1 MLIALGFCCCAK
13 APLPKQLERKQFV
26 SSQYFQVTGHNW
38 GEVRAGIPGRS
49 LEARTD
55 TADEEK
61 CCLLACSTVV
71 YPSRLLCPG
80 MALPSVIRSHSLQF
94 IIKKIFQTPIGWG
107 HFGFPLSNSCQG
119 DRTLVNTHIACVRM
133 FAWVYLHLSTTRMP
147 GIYGGQK
154 RALDPL
160 ELEFQSM
167 VSYSG
172 AEPSPGEEQPVPLA
186 AELSLQPVHLSLDDS
201 LLTIRVV
208 RIASVAFL
216 HSSFPIYPVWNVNV
230 KVLSLLPRQFRVSC
244 KRLLHLDMI
253 LIY

>member
-80 MALPSVIRSHSLQF
+80 MALPNVIWSHSLQF
-94 IIKKIFQTPIGWG
+94 VIKKIFQTPIGWG
-107 HFGFPLSNSCQG
+107 HFEFPLSNSCQG

-133 FAWVYLHLSTTRMP
+133 FACVYLHLSTTRMP

-201 LLTIRVV
+201 LLTIHNS
-208 RIASVAFL
+208 ASVAFL
-216 HSSFPIYPVWNVNV
+216 HSSFPIYPVWNVSV